1 MQIMNMSN
9 TMSARAPTQEFLNQ
23 SCAMRAFAILSSG
36 ELAQFSANFQA
47 VWLEMQLLSTEIL
60 EDTL

>member
-1 MQIMNMSN
+1 
-9 TMSARAPTQEFLNQ
+9 MSARAPTQEFLNQ